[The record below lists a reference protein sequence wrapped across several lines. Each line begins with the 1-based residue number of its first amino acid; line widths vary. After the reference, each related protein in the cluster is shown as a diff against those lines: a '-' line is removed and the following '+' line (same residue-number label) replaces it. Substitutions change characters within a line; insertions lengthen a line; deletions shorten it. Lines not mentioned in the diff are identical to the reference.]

1 MTESQGQ
8 YDIVSE
14 FDWELLA
21 FVAQWA
27 HYGGPDPD
35 DVLPNFGMT
44 CTRLRE
50 RVEEIIGYA
59 RRRPHRVAAERGALV
74 DRAEQWLSTLTEASP
89 FGVTVRPEAVQ
100 EDEFGAVG
108 QPTLRRGVWRWQ
120 RGDQAAARS
129 SATSSSTDPRRC
141 SSHTLPA
148 LHRSS

>member
-1 MTESQGQ
+1 MTESQHP

-14 FDWELLA
+14 FDWELVT
-21 FVAQWA
+21 FVVQWA

-59 RRRPHRVAAERGALV
+59 RRRPHRVAAERAALI
-74 DRAEQWLSTLTEASP
+74 DRAEQWLSTLTAASP
-89 FGVTVRPEAVQ
+89 FGAPGRAGG
-100 EDEFGAVG
+100 DEFGAVG
-108 QPTLRRGVWRWQ
+108 QPTLSRGVWRWR
-120 RGDQAAARS
+120 RGDQAAVDRS
-129 SATSSSTDPRRC
+129 SATSASTDPRR
-141 SSHTLPA
+141 SSSQTLPA